1 MIRVQII
8 YIMKEEIDMKK
19 LLMKC
24 GPVLASF
31 ALFATTFV
39 ANSNC
44 FIYAYQPELPEGAK
58 KLRKYS
64 TEK

>member
-1 MIRVQII
+1 
-8 YIMKEEIDMKK
+8 MKK

-24 GPVLASF
+24 GPMLASF
-31 ALFATTFV
+31 ALFATIFV

-58 KLRKYS
+58 KLKKYS